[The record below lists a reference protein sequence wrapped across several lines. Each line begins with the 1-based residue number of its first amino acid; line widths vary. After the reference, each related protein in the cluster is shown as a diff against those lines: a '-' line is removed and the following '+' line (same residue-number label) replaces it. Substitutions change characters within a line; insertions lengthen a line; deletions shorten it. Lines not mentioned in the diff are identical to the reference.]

1 MIDKDDGSEM
11 AAKLRWKA
19 EEIARSKGWP
29 PTKDPVPLSL
39 EESQRTIHELH
50 VHQIELKMQ
59 NEELRRVQAELDA
72 ARAHYFDLYELAP
85 VAYCIISGEGLILEA
100 NLTAVTLL
108 GTARSTLIKQ
118 PITRFILGED
128 QDIYYMHR
136 KELFK
141 SNAPQACELRMVHK
155 DGQPF
160 WVSLSA
166 TSGTLAPGAATTV
179 TVSIN
184 EAANNLSAGD
194 YSDSVTFTN
203 LTNGMGTTARGVSLT
218 IVPVGILGVSP
229 TSGPDSAG
237 PRGGPFSPVNQVYA
251 LTNSGDGGLAWTASV
266 NSNWISLSAASGTLG
281 PAAVTNI
288 TVSINS
294 TATDLV
300 RGLEHEDLAAGARQ
314 VARAREPVVPGADDE
329 DAAGVRFAALHH
341 AENHHGDHHHHRQGE
356 RPADQSQPQPEQEQ
370 AVSLG
375 RELVPRF

>member
-136 KELFK
+136 KQLLESK
-141 SNAPQACELRMVHK
+141 APHACELRMTKK
-155 DGQPF
+155 DGTPF
-160 WVSLSA
+160 WVSLLATPPSSVRDADGASA
-166 TSGTLAPGAATTV
+166 SRLVLSDITERKRVEDENARLLAQLQQTRLPRLARSKAPGNGGSDAT
-179 TVSIN
+179 
-184 EAANNLSAGD
+184 
-194 YSDSVTFTN
+194 
-203 LTNGMGTTARGVSLT
+203 
-218 IVPVGILGVSP
+218 
-229 TSGPDSAG
+229 
-237 PRGGPFSPVNQVYA
+237 
-251 LTNSGDGGLAWTASV
+251 
-266 NSNWISLSAASGTLG
+266 
-281 PAAVTNI
+281 
-288 TVSINS
+288 
-294 TATDLV
+294 
-300 RGLEHEDLAAGARQ
+300 
-314 VARAREPVVPGADDE
+314 
-329 DAAGVRFAALHH
+329 
-341 AENHHGDHHHHRQGE
+341 
-356 RPADQSQPQPEQEQ
+356 
-370 AVSLG
+370 
-375 RELVPRF
+375 